1 MKKGFLYSVFIF
13 SVLIMSCTSNK
24 IENTDAEINDNYDY
38 SEVKVIEAPEKSS
51 DFIGDFGPIQMEN
64 LMVLQKSKGSV
75 KPKEIKS
82 VYLIPRTNS
91 IELQFRDGLNII
103 CIILDKTE
111 RDKIAAACNIFLTQ
125 YEERTLPHHKI
136 NSKTAYMNSK
146 CSLWFGV
153 SGPTMGSE
161 KNDYYVNCEFIDKTP
176 YLLIHFSPSR
186 TTTNEFTPKVSIYM
200 SPTQIRTFLEQ
211 IKQENLE
218 ALVKTLEEKAY
229 TY

>member
-1 MKKGFLYSVFIF
+1 
-13 SVLIMSCTSNK
+13 MSCTSNK
-24 IENTDAEINDNYDY
+24 IENTDAEINDSYDY

-111 RDKIAAACNIFLTQ
+111 RDKMCKYDLKVIEDRYKKLQ
-125 YEERTLPHHKI
+125 
-136 NSKTAYMNSK
+136 
-146 CSLWFGV
+146 FG
-153 SGPTMGSE
+153 
-161 KNDYYVNCEFIDKTP
+161 
-176 YLLIHFSPSR
+176 
-186 TTTNEFTPKVSIYM
+186 
-200 SPTQIRTFLEQ
+200 
-211 IKQENLE
+211 
-218 ALVKTLEEKAY
+218 
-229 TY
+229 